1 MTEQMLKVFDD
12 CYWNV
17 NSEIEEYI
25 KTGWRVDRFETKVID
40 KDYNRV
46 VVTVL
51 FER

>member
-1 MTEQMLKVFDD
+1 MTEQMLMVFDD
-12 CYWNV
+12 SYWNV
-17 NSEIEEYI
+17 NSKIEQYI
-25 KTGWRVDRFETKVID
+25 ETGWRVDRFETKVID